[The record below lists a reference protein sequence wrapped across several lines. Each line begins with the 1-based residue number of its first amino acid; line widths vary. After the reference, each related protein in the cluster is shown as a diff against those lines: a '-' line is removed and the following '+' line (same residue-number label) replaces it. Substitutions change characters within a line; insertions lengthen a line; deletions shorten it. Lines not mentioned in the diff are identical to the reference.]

1 MTEQEIYKEIVKKN
15 GRNKQLIKAQEE
27 SAEFIQ
33 AISKYLFNEDTSLI
47 EKVIEEAVDAEIMI
61 NQVKAIFPYKEIW
74 DKHKKAKLDR
84 VSKLLE

>member
-1 MTEQEIYKEIVKKN
+1 MTENEIYRKAIDKW
-15 GRNKQLIKAQEE
+15 GRDSQLGVAQEE
-27 SAEFIQ
+27 SAELIQ
-33 AISKYLFNEDTSLI
+33 AISKYFRHGDIKAI

-74 DKHKKAKLDR
+74 DKHKKVKLDR